1 MKVGI
6 LGAGRIAEKMAMT
19 LNQMQTASAYALSL
33 IHI

>member
-19 LNQMQTASAYALSL
+19 LEPDADSL
-33 IHI
+33 CLCYSFA